1 MDIETGALAVLIL
14 GFLLGL
20 KHATDADHVVAVSTI
35 VTDQRNIWRGLW
47 IGASWGA
54 GHSTPLLLVGLVILI
69 LKDIVLTQYEAV
81 APFLEFGVGIMLVY
95 LGASVV
101 WNIWRGKVHIHQHIR
116 EGAPHVHIHAT
127 HEARSAHE
135 PTAESHNSFFAFG
148 KPVFRVKSYV
158 IGIVHG
164 LAGSAAVM
172 LALLPTIDSF
182 WTGVGYLLLFSV
194 GTMLSM
200 SVITVVLAVPFVAS
214 GGNLMLNRSVG
225 VIAGALSAVIG
236 VVLMSEIAL
245 DVSIMPF

>member
-35 VTDQRNIWRGLW
+35 VTEQRNVWRGLW

-54 GHSTPLLLVGLVILI
+54 GHSTPLLILGLIILV
-69 LKDIVLTQYEAV
+69 LKDVVLGQYEAV
-81 APFLEFGVGIMLVY
+81 APFLEFGVGVMLVY

-101 WNIWRGKVHIHQHIR
+101 WNIWRGKVHIHQHTHD
-116 EGAPHVHIHAT
+116 APHVHIHASHEVRST
-127 HEARSAHE
+127 HDSPSDGHD
-135 PTAESHNSFFAFG
+135 SFFAFG
-148 KPVFRVKSYV
+148 KPVFRAKSYV

-182 WTGVGYLLLFSV
+182 WTGVGYLALFSV

-200 SVITVVLAVPFVAS
+200 AVVTVVLAVPFVAT
-214 GGNLMLNRSVG
+214 GGNAMLNRSVG
-225 VIAGALSAVIG
+225 VVAGAMSAIIG
-236 VVLMSEIAL
+236 VVVMSEIVW
-245 DVSIMPF
+245 DVEIMPF